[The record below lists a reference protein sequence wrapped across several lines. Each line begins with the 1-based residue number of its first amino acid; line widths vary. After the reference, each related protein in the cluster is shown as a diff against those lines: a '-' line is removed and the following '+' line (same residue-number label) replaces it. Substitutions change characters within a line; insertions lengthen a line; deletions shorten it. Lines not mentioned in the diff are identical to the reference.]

1 MNYRALVFASAV
13 ALSLAGAA
21 VAQQQPDWNAI
32 QVTAQP
38 IKPGVAMLLGN
49 GGNIGVSYGEDG
61 TFIVDDQ
68 FAPLTQKIQAAIAG
82 LGASPVK
89 FLVNTHW
96 HFDHAGGNENF
107 GEAGALIVAQENVR
121 VRLAAGGTVLGNNTP
136 PAPRAALPVVTY
148 DHGLTFHLNGD
159 TIDVIHTGGGHTD
172 GDSVVY
178 WRKAN
183 VLHTGDMM
191 MNRSGFPFVDL
202 NSGGNV
208 QHLIGSID
216 QMIAM
221 TDADT
226 VVIPGHGAL
235 ATRADLIAWRGMI
248 ATAVERVQA
257 LKAAG
262 RTLEQARA
270 AKPLAG
276 LSNAPNGF
284 ISDDAFVEAIWGS
297 LEAHAS

>member
-1 MNYRALVFASAV
+1 MKFRPLVFIGAV
-13 ALSLAGAA
+13 TLSLAGAA
-21 VAQQQPDWNAI
+21 IAQQQPDWNTI

-38 IKPGVAMLLGN
+38 IRPGVAVLFGS

-68 FAPLTQKIQAAIAG
+68 FAPLAGKIQAAIAG

-96 HFDHAGGNENF
+96 HFDHAGGNEPF
-107 GEAGALIVAQENVR
+107 GNAGAIIVAQTR
-121 VRLAAGGTVLGNNTP
+121 VRDRLGAGGTVVGNASP
-136 PAPRAALPVVTY
+136 PAPKAALPVVTY
-148 DHGLTFHLNGD
+148 DHGVTFHLNGD

-191 MNRSGFPFVDL
+191 MNRLGFPFIDL
-202 NSGGNV
+202 SSGGNV
-208 QHLIGSID
+208 QHLINSLD
-216 QMIAM
+216 QVIAM

-226 VVIPGHGAL
+226 VIIPGHGQL
-235 ATRADLIAWRGMI
+235 ANRGDLIAWRGMI
-248 ATAVERVQA
+248 AMSVERVQA
-257 LKAAG
+257 LKTAG
-262 RTLEQARA
+262 RTLDQAKA
-270 AKPLAG
+270 AKQLAG
-276 LSNAPNGF
+276 LANAPNGF
-284 ISDDAFVEAIWGS
+284 VADDVFVEAIWGS
-297 LEAHAS
+297 LEAHGP